1 MFYTGDMAMTPPP
14 QSTYVI
20 RFASKCVRRLYQTIE
35 CIDQRLLLRAQC
47 TIHGVPTGCYVAH
60 ASINSRTITTARL
73 VCKSPCLPAGHK
85 REELGA
91 PDCLW
96 IARDDSMM
104 VAFPAHATITRH

>member
-47 TIHGVPTGCYVAH
+47 TIHGVPTGCYH
-60 ASINSRTITTARL
+60 A
-73 VCKSPCLPAGHK
+73 G
-85 REELGA
+85 LGA
-91 PDCLW
+91 AQRRAVQQAW
-96 IARDDSMM
+96 QRGE
-104 VAFPAHATITRH
+104 PAVVCATIAMGASAAPASPPTRRRPPRLPCADRHGHR